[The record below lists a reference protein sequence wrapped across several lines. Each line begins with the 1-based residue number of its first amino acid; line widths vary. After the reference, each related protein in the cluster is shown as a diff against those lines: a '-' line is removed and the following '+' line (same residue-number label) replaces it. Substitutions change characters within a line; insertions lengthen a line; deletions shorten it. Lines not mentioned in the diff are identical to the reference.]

1 MGRASCALDP
11 LSLFIGLVLTV
22 TAEVALVAVI
32 TLVVSRDLFPR
43 LITFAPTTLT
53 LALGLSHTEFLG
65 NKAVFDDLINVLFL
79 SKRPLVV
86 EIHISHLLADIGLVN
101 ALGMV
106 TNEAVAH
113 EALPDEA
120 SIQTCRV
127 RCCSALLV
135 TPRFDLIFI
144 KKNPLAMYLLEGDI
158 GR

>member
-1 MGRASCALDP
+1 MGRAPCALDP

-32 TLVVSRDLFPR
+32 TLVVSRDLFSR
-43 LITFAPTTLT
+43 LITFAPNSLT
-53 LALGLSHTEFLG
+53 LALGLPHTEFLG

-120 SIQTCRV
+120 SIETRSV
-127 RCCSALLV
+127 RCSSALLV